1 MSPSLTLAS
10 DIQVFPCPNCN
21 ETINTSMQQCKYC
34 SAPIDHAAAEAAAA
48 ETSRISQAC
57 SDASYL
63 RIMLG
68 LLLPFFALIFVPL
81 LSLIGAAGF
90 WFLKIAI
97 PVMLIRWWVKFG
109 KIKTIDPDFSKA
121 RGTTFLVAGIWFL
134 AFALT
139 TFHVY
144 GR

>member
-10 DIQVFPCPNCN
+10 DIHVFPCPNCN
-21 ETINTSMQQCKYC
+21 ETINTSMQLCKYC
-34 SAPIDHAAAEAAAA
+34 NTPIDHAAAEAAAA

-63 RIMLG
+63 RVMLG
-68 LLLPFFALIFVPL
+68 LLLPFFGLIFIPL

-109 KIKTIDPDFSKA
+109 KIKTTDPDFSKA
-121 RGTTFLVAGIWFL
+121 RGTTYLVAGIWVL
-134 AFALT
+134 VFALT
-139 TFHVY
+139 FPFHLH
-144 GR
+144 